1 MKNVL
6 RLLTVA
12 LCLLA
17 GVASA
22 QGTVKIGVIAE
33 FSGPFADYGAQ
44 ILGGMKTY
52 LKHLH
57 AVDNDTRLSGRQGPQ
72 CAINPARS
80 EDAGNWNKKFLIVV
94 LFLDSCVFKKSKFTS
109 FDKVS
114 GASFSSGLRA
124 GVAIPW

>member
-6 RLLTVA
+6 RLLSVV

-17 GVASA
+17 SGALA

-52 LKHLH
+52 LKQNG
-57 AVDNDTRLSGRQGPQ
+57 D
-72 CAINPARS
+72 
-80 EDAGNWNKKFLIVV
+80 
-94 LFLDSCVFKKSKFTS
+94 VF
-109 FDKVS
+109 
-114 GASFSSGLRA
+114 
-124 GVAIPW
+124 